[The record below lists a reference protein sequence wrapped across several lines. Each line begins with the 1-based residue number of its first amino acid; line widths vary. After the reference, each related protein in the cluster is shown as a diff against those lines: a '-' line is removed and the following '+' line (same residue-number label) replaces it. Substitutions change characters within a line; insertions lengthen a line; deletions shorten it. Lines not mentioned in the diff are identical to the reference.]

1 MANFADI
8 FKMIVNLDP
17 ESQVEHWP
25 SWLKKFGEGFS
36 SGFNK
41 IGDTVSDAFGV
52 LTDKA
57 FEKIGSDVSDTLSGV
72 VDDAI
77 PDYESVSG
85 IVDYINGLMSSVGAE
100 NEANRTF
107 NSDEAAKQREWQSE
121 ENAINRQWQTDMSNS
136 AYQRM
141 TADLKAAGLNPILAA
156 TNGATST
163 PSGVVGA
170 GSSASYNVGG
180 GDTFSSILNSIGG
193 VASAISQFLPANK
206 VVQVIK
212 SFAKATK

>member
-1 MANFADI
+1 MAKNWWTSFAD
-8 FKMIVNLDP
+8 
-17 ESQVEHWP
+17 
-25 SWLKKFGEGFS
+25 
-36 SGFNK
+36 
-41 IGDTVSDAFGV
+41 T
-52 LTDKA
+52 LTD
-57 FEKIGSDVSDTLSGV
+57 SDTLPLVLQLIGGLGGTSSQEAWEGLKAVAQRNSSDVGISGDLQHS
-72 VDDAI
+72 VDGMPVYDEVSGALDAI
-77 PDYESVSG
+77 PGLKDIAQYLE
-85 IVDYINGLMSSVGAE
+85 GLMSSVGAE
-100 NEANRTF
+100 NSANRTF
-107 NSDEAAKQREWQSE
+107 NADEAAKQREWQSE

-180 GDTFSSILNSIGG
+180 GDTFSSILSSIGG

-206 VVQVIK
+206 TVQVIK
-212 SFAKATK
+212 SFSKAAK